1 MEACQH
7 LHLMEEL
14 DAIQPGL
21 RRLAPYLI
29 ASGKR
34 APYAEYRVYSTRGV
48 QCALSVCMYQPVVY
62 VDSNVPTNAH
72 PPHPRLFL

>member
-34 APYAEYRVYSTRGV
+34 APYAEYRVYSIHV
-48 QCALSVCMYQPVVY
+48 VCSV
-62 VDSNVPTNAH
+62 H
-72 PPHPRLFL
+72 